1 MIDATLPRG
10 STTAQGRFHAKKLT
24 HGHGLKVPDG
34 RILDDLEGAEI
45 VRLLSPLGVPGLS
58 ASQGREANA
67 MAYEI
72 FLTAM
77 ARDAGYRFVEN
88 WLHEQN
94 GKKPGT
100 N

>member
-1 MIDATLPRG
+1 
-10 STTAQGRFHAKKLT
+10 
-24 HGHGLKVPDG
+24 
-34 RILDDLEGAEI
+34 
-45 VRLLSPLGVPGLS
+45 
-58 ASQGREANA
+58 

-88 WLHEQN
+88 WLAEQN
-94 GKKPGT
+94 SKQPGT